1 MADTTNPVNTAQNPV
16 QNQPKKQLFGGNQE
30 VFDNLEKFEQLTN
43 PTGEEDLDFAFE
55 DLLDEA
61 DPAQSSLE
69 ESEYTFPEV
78 NASESNPIS
87 ANPGD
92 EEFIIPEAEAQSVQ
106 SAENVFEAATQAPM
120 PEPETVSQQKEEKSD
135 LDYEV
140 PLADEEENQV
150 FEPLIEEELPEE
162 PLPEHE
168 EEVQLQPEFSPF
180 ATVKEA
186 ELEAP
191 QQSMMDAPESSI
203 SAPEA
208 QALQ

>member
-106 SAENVFEAATQAPM
+106 PAENVFEAATQAPM

-140 PLADEEENQV
+140 PLADEEETQV

-168 EEVQLQPEFSPF
+168 EEVQLQPEFSSF

-191 QQSMMDAPESSI
+191 EQSMLDTPEI
-203 SAPEA
+203 
-208 QALQ
+208 